1 MAVKLFDEFFV
12 IVTAQAAVHDFFR
25 DPRPDGFKKRQRP
38 VDGVLVTGLAG
49 RVILGIGFRIALGI
63 DWAVNALAEVVLD
76 IGMGKIRPGAL
87 ALNMTFNQA
96 VDFFDAGMGYFF
108 DIPVALGAF

>member
-1 MAVKLFDEFFV
+1 MADE
-12 IVTAQAAVHDFFR
+12 AAAHDSFG
-25 DPRPDGFKKRQRP
+25 DPRTDGFKKRQRL

-49 RVILGIGFRIALGI
+49 RVVLGIGFRIALGI

-76 IGMGKIRPGAL
+76 IGMGKSRTGAL

-96 VDFFDAGMGYFF
+96 VDFLGAGMGYFI